1 MRGVDHDPLRFAA
14 LARQFG
20 ENLVEH
26 PQAAPENE
34 PIVDRLVRAILSRS
48 VAQRSPFLITKTM
61 ALTIR
66 RSSTRAIPCESGKY
80 RSIRRICAWD
90 SKNKSAMAKPP
101 RLAYESANPPLRKN
115 LIGPELDPECAL
127 KLHVLPPEPVQRARP

>member
-1 MRGVDHDPLRFAA
+1 MRGVDHDPLGLAA
-14 LARQFG
+14 FARQG
-20 ENLVEH
+20 CENLVEH
-26 PQAAPENE
+26 AQAAPTNE
-34 PIVDRLVRAILSRS
+34 PIVDLCGPYSRGAS
-48 VAQRSPFLITKTM
+48 RQRSPFLITKTI

-115 LIGPELDPECAL
+115 LIGPEPSFLCSMIHYL
-127 KLHVLPPEPVQRARP
+127 